1 MQYELLGRSGIR
13 VSKIAFGC
21 MSLKEGL
28 VGEEDASRLIHHAID
43 KGIDFF
49 DTADLYEKGM
59 NENRLGKS
67 LLGKREN
74 VVLATK
80 VGNHWRGDGSG
91 WDWDP
96 RKEYII
102 SAVEE
107 SLKRLRT
114 DYIDL
119 YQLHGGTTD
128 DPIDEIIET
137 FELLQAQG
145 KIRAYG
151 LSSIRPQVIREYA
164 LRSRIVSVMLQYSL
178 LDRRPEETCLG
189 LLQEKR
195 IGVLARGG
203 LAQGLLLEKSPTPYL
218 KYGAEEVALAAAA
231 IRSHSGKTRSYAQTA
246 LQFILKNP
254 AITSVVAGVRT
265 MEQLEELEGTFNT
278 NWMGEKEWQELSR
291 IIEPNVY
298 DQYR

>member
-1 MQYELLGRSGIR
+1 
-13 VSKIAFGC
+13 

-28 VGEEDASRLIHHAID
+28 VGEEDASRMIHRALD
-43 KGIDFF
+43 MGINFF

-59 NENRLGKS
+59 NESRLGKI
-67 LLGKREN
+67 LLGKRES

-80 VGNHWRGDGSG
+80 VGNRWREDGSG

-114 DYIDL
+114 DRIDL
-119 YQLHGGTTD
+119 YQLHGGTMD

-137 FELLQAQG
+137 FELLKEQG
-145 KIRAYG
+145 KIRSYG

-164 LRSRIVSVMLQYSL
+164 TRSNIVSVMLQYSL

-189 LLQEKR
+189 LLKEKM

-203 LAQGLLLEKSPTPYL
+203 LAQGLLLDKPPAAYL
-218 KYGAEEVALAAAA
+218 KYGVDEVALAAAA
-231 IRSHSGKTRSYAQTA
+231 IRSHSGNTRSFAQTA
-246 LQFILKNP
+246 MQFVLKNP
-254 AITSVVAGVRT
+254 AITSVVAGIRT
-265 MEQLEELEGTFNT
+265 MGQLEELVGTFNT
-278 NWMGEKEWQELSR
+278 NWLDDNEMRELGGV
-291 IIEPNVY
+291 IEPNVY